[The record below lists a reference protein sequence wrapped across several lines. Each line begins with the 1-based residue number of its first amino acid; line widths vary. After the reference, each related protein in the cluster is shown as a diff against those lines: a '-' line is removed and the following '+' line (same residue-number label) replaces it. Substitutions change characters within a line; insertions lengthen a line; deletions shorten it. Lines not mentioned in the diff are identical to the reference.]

1 MQVSGGPLPPRA
13 GPRRT
18 FILFPQRGREGKSS
32 PVARTISSV
41 HNGFDRCEH
50 SIFFFQQGHWLK
62 RNLLYKFPARY
73 GVGHFHMGLILH
85 NACDKIKI

>member
-1 MQVSGGPLPPRA
+1 MDFRA
-13 GPRRT
+13 G
-18 FILFPQRGREGKSS
+18 SS

-41 HNGFDRCEH
+41 HNGLQLWTLDFL
-50 SIFFFQQGHWLK
+50 FQQGHWLK

-73 GVGHFHMGLILH
+73 GVGHFHMGLNLH